1 LEPLVS
7 VVVPSYNRGHV
18 IAETLESIFAQTY
31 PRLEIIVVDDGS
43 TDNTTE
49 ALGRYRGRVNA
60 IRQVNQGLAAARN
73 TGLAAST
80 GTYVAWLDSDDLWNP
95 SKIALQV
102 AFMQA
107 HPAHAVIASD
117 FSAFDADGFF
127 ERSHVAAYYSVLG
140 RTPGGLAGFFPD
152 QLTFSTAG
160 LPYMG
165 ADVPDQ
171 VRVYS
176 GHIYEKMVGGNCL
189 HPPTVMFRREAGTRA
204 GNLDPAFRNETD
216 YEFFVRLS
224 QQGQA
229 AFIDHPLMRY
239 RYSPDQMS
247 SDAQLK
253 KMAQGRALV
262 LDSLKTRD
270 PALLQSPAFRRRLGS
285 SHLDLAAVLSEE
297 SRGTAAVHLVRSLAW
312 GYVDANTVRTV
323 AKLVLPGWVVRRLRK
338 QPAEG
343 P

>member
-49 ALGRYRGRVNA
+49 ALERYRGRVNA

-73 TGLAAST
+73 TGLGAST

-107 HPAHAVIASD
+107 HPAHAVVASD
-117 FSAFDADGFF
+117 FSAFDA
-127 ERSHVAAYYSVLG
+127 
-140 RTPGGLAGFFPD
+140 GG
-152 QLTFSTAG
+152 FSTAG

-165 ADVPDQ
+165 PDVPEQ

-189 HPPTVMFRREAGTRA
+189 HPPTVMFRREAGARA
-204 GNLDPAFRNETD
+204 GNLDPAFRHETD

-297 SRGTAAVHLVRSLAW
+297 SRRTAAVHLIRSLAW
-312 GYVDANTVRTV
+312 GYVDANTVRTA

-338 QPAEG
+338 QPAG
-343 P
+343 APS